1 MAESWRPLG
10 NVHGEVGCLLTQ
22 EVGHVMAKTRITML
36 VENAVREGG
45 LLAEHGLAYWIEW
58 DGQKV
63 LFDTGQGNVLANNAY
78 RLGIPLHEADT
89 LVLSHGHYD
98 HTGGLAEALKTNWL
112 ATVYAHPA
120 AFAPK
125 YARKSDGSAREIGLP
140 PTAETAIRS
149 LHNRPV
155 PTDHPTRVADRLMVT
170 GPVPRLT
177 DFEDTGGPFFL
188 DRACTTPDPLADDQ
202 SVFFDTAEGTVVL
215 LGCAHSGIINTLR
228 YILQLTGDRPIRAVI
243 GGMHLGDASPERIGK
258 TIAELRRIGVQQL
271 SPGHCTGMPATVA
284 LWTAFPTICATC
296 HAGSTFEFQLA

>member
-1 MAESWRPLG
+1 MA
-10 NVHGEVGCLLTQ
+10 T
-22 EVGHVMAKTRITML
+22 TRITVL
-36 VENAVREGG
+36 VENTVRDGG

-98 HTGGLAEALKTNWL
+98 HTGGLAEALKTNRL
-112 ATVYAHPA
+112 ATVCAHPA

-125 YARKSDGSAREIGLP
+125 YARKSDGSTREIGLP

-149 LHNRPV
+149 LHNRLV
-155 PTDHPTRVADRLMVT
+155 NTVKPTWVADRLMVT

-177 DFEDTGGPFFL
+177 EFEDTGGPFFL
-188 DRACTTPDPLADDQ
+188 NQACTKRDPLEDDQ
-202 SVFFDTAEGTVVL
+202 ALFLDTVEGTIVL
-215 LGCAHSGIINTLR
+215 LGCAHGGIINTLR
-228 YILQLTGDRPIRAVI
+228 YIRQLTGDRPIRAAI
-243 GGMHLGDASPERIGK
+243 GGMHLGDASPERIGR
-258 TIAELRRIGVQQL
+258 TIAELRQIGVQQL
-271 SPGHCTGMPATVA
+271 APGHCTGMPATVA

-296 HAGSTFEFQLA
+296 HTGSTFQFEIG